1 MTLQEILPVLQF
13 AVGPVIVISGVG
25 LILLSMTNRY
35 GRVIDRSRILADVR
49 RHGDAEVVDRCAKQ
63 LNVLIKRGR
72 LLRLCIIL
80 ASLSLLLASL
90 LIIALF
96 ITALLRIEDATVV
109 VALFIACMLSLIAS
123 LVVFIYDIN
132 VSLKAVK
139 LEVGGTVETVEGDL

>member
-1 MTLQEILPVLQF
+1 MMLQEILPVLQF

-35 GRVIDRSRILADVR
+35 GRVIDRSRILAEVH
-49 RHGDAEVVDRCAKQ
+49 RHGDEEAIDRCAKQ
-63 LNVLIKRGR
+63 LDVLLKRGR

-80 ASLSLLLASL
+80 ASLSLLLVSL
-90 LIIALF
+90 LIIVLF
-96 ITALLRIEDATVV
+96 ISALLRIEDASLV
-109 VALFIACMLSLIAS
+109 VALFVACMASLIAS

-139 LEVGGTVETVEGDL
+139 LEVGGIVETVEGDL

>member
-35 GRVIDRSRILADVR
+35 GRVIDRSRILAEVR
-49 RHGDAEVVDRCAKQ
+49 RHGDSDAVDRCAKQ

-80 ASLSLLLASL
+80 ASLSLLLVSL

-96 ITALLRIEDATVV
+96 ISALLRIEDATVV
-109 VALFIACMLSLIAS
+109 VALFIACMISLIAS

-139 LEVGGTVETVEGDL
+139 LEVGGTVEAIDGDL